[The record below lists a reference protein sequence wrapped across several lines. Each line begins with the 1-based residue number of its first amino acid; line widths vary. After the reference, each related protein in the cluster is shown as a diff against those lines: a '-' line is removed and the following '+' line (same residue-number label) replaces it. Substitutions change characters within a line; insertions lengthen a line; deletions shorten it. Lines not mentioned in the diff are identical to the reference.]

1 MFDLGPVREY
11 WMYVFESYNGKIGR
25 WVKNNAFPIQS
36 IMNGIGR
43 QDMIRF
49 VRGLLMALRQE
60 VPMPFHTKVITV
72 DPVGVNNVG
81 KNHNLTDLEQ
91 QRLTKWMRN
100 NIQHYIN
107 LEELVENYNH
117 LISKFGRV
125 DDIYRVEL
133 GGRPYV
139 LVKVSWLKKPTKALT
154 AALRARHSI
163 IGADSVSNCFYVL
176 DPENPATEFDRKEP
190 FMLAEEIASQ
200 VVIRKHPCMET
211 SVVLDPLA
219 DFFEQIVR
227 DENPSDDEA

>member
-1 MFDLGPVREY
+1 MCCLQTAHLQVKGAPGTAKYKMHIDLDPTP
-11 WMYVFESYNGKIGR
+11 WL
-25 WVKNNAFPIQS
+25 
-36 IMNGIGR
+36 GR
-43 QDMIRF
+43 QYTEYERALLEGCPPRCRKFNRVQVGTMKFRTASMDKKFKTVQCYFRSF
-49 VRGLLMALRQE
+49 YVERVR
-60 VPMPFHTKVITV
+60 TKGRERT
-72 DPVGVNNVG
+72 
-81 KNHNLTDLEQ
+81 KEKAKTD
-91 QRLTKWMRN
+91 R
-100 NIQHYIN
+100 
-107 LEELVENYNH
+107 
-117 LISKFGRV
+117 FGRV

-139 LVKVSWLKKPTKALT
+139 FVKVSWLKKPTKALT

-163 IGADSVSNCFYVL
+163 IGAESVSKCFYVL

-190 FMLAEEIASQ
+190 FVLAEEIASQ